1 MITWLMCGI
10 NGFNWKDEGLIK
22 TMNQKLAHRGPDDE
36 GILLLPKISLGHK
49 RLSIID
55 LSARAHQPMQDID
68 KRYSIVYNGELYNF
82 REIREQLKN
91 KYTFIS
97 DSDTEV
103 ILYSFIE
110 WGKDCLDRFNGIFAF
125 AIWDNYTDELFI
137 ARDHVGIKPLYYYFD
152 GKQFIFSSEIK
163 SILEHDIPR
172 EIDKN
177 ARQLYFRV
185 LYVPA
190 PLTIFKNIK
199 KLQPGHYLLFKK
211 NEINIRRYWKVRDFS
226 EFKNFNEAKDTV
238 RSIFLDSVKRQLI
251 SDRPVGVFL
260 SGGIDSTAVLGA
272 VSKFTN
278 EKINTY
284 SIGFDLDTETE
295 KFNADL
301 KLARETAKFYNT
313 EHHEIIITGR
323 KALENFEKVIYHM
336 DEPVAN
342 SIQIATMLLAEEA
355 KKKVAV
361 VLGGDGGD
369 EMFGGYPRY
378 YLNYLISKYQKF
390 FHGKTRYKLSVLLE
404 KILRIPRLGDK
415 LEAEPGVNR
424 WASFMLQKEP
434 QVQSVIGGGDSEK
447 NFTYEYFNKIFFEPY
462 TNYLKSD
469 FEKIFMLVDTT
480 NWLTDESLLRSD
492 KMTMAYGLEERVPIL
507 DYRLIE
513 TAARIP
519 TKWKVKNAKQG
530 KVIWKEAI
538 ADFLPENVKIHPKH
552 GFFSPASKWLRGD
565 FYNFAKDIFN
575 SLDEKEYNKKNA
587 IKMFDDH
594 ISGKKYNLNLIW
606 AIITFE
612 VWKKKFDLK

>member
-1 MITWLMCGI
+1 MCGI
-10 NGFNWKDEGLIK
+10 NGFNWKDENIINK
-22 TMNQKLAHRGPDDE
+22 MNKKLAHRGPDDE
-36 GILLLPKISLGHK
+36 GILVFEKLSLGHR

-55 LSARAHQPMQDID
+55 LSHRAHQPMQNVS

-91 KYTFIS
+91 KYHFIS

-103 ILYSFIE
+103 VLYAFIE
-110 WGKDCLDRFNGIFAF
+110 WGKECLERFNGIFAF
-125 AIWDNYTDELFI
+125 AIWDSNTEELFM
-137 ARDHVGIKPLYYYFD
+137 ARDHVGVKPLYYYFD
-152 GKQFIFSSEIK
+152 GKRFIFSSEIK

-172 EIDKN
+172 EIDKD
-177 ARQLYFRV
+177 ARELYFRV

-211 NEINIRRYWKVRDFS
+211 NEINIMRYWKVRDFS
-226 EFKNFNEAKDTV
+226 EFKSFNEAKGV
-238 RSIFLDSVKRQLI
+238 VKSIFLDSVKRQLI

-272 VSKFTN
+272 ASSLTN
-278 EKINTY
+278 KKINTY
-284 SIGFDLDTETE
+284 SIGFDLDTERD

-313 EHHEIIITGR
+313 EHHEVIIKGPQ
-323 KALENFEKVIYHM
+323 ALENFERVIYHM

-355 KKKVAV
+355 KKDVAV

-378 YLNYLISKYQKF
+378 YFNHIISKYQRLF
-390 FHGKTRYKLSVLLE
+390 SGKIRYKLSVLLE
-404 KILRIPRLGDK
+404 KILKISMLGDK
-415 LEAEPGVNR
+415 LEAEPGINR
-424 WASFMLQKEP
+424 WAAFMLQKEP
-434 QVQSVIGGGDSEK
+434 QVQSIIGGGDAEK
-447 NFTYEYFNKIFFEPY
+447 NFTYQYFDKNFFEPY
-462 TNYLKSD
+462 QNYLKSD

-513 TAARIP
+513 IAARIP
-519 TKWKVKNAKQG
+519 TKWKIKNSKQG

-538 ADFLPENVKIHPKH
+538 AEFLPENVKTHPKH

-575 SLDEKEYNKKNA
+575 SLDEKEYNKENA
-587 IKMFDDH
+587 IKMFNDH
-594 ISGKKYNLNLIW
+594 IDGKKYNLNLIW

-612 VWKKKFDLK
+612 VWKKKFLK